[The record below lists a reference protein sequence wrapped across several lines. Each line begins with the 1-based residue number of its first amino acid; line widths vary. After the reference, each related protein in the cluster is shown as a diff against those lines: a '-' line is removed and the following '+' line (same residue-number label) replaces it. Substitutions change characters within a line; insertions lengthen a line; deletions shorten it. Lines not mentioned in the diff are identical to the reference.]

1 MYRHILI
8 ATDGSDLGDRAVVHG
23 LALAAAFK
31 ARVSIV
37 TVTEPWSALDIAAE
51 AQEHDADVLAEFDAR
66 AAASAQ
72 AVLNAASQKA
82 IAADVQ
88 YGTLHMPHSH
98 PSEGIIK
105 TAELRNCDLIV
116 MSSHGRRGVQRL
128 LLGSQ
133 AYEVVTLSKVPVLI
147 VR

>member
-1 MYRHILI
+1 MYSHILI
-8 ATDGSDLGDRAVVHG
+8 ATDGSALGDRAVVHG
-23 LALAAAFK
+23 VALAAAVK

-51 AQEHDADVLAEFDAR
+51 VQEHDVDALAEFDAR

-72 AVLNAASQKA
+72 TVLKAASEKANAAS
-82 IAADVQ
+82 VQ
-88 YGTLHMPHSH
+88 FGTLHIPHTH
-98 PSEGIIK
+98 PAEGIIK
-105 TAELRNCDLIV
+105 AAELRNCDLIV

-133 AYEVVTLSKVPVLI
+133 AHEVVTLSKVPVLI